1 MSQTDEA
8 ARLEALREREILDTP
23 REERFDRVTR
33 LARRLFGVESALVNL
48 IDADRQWTKSIAGPD
63 SMPDLARTD
72 SFCAVAIGDADG
84 LIVEDTLDHDQ
95 WRQNPLVTADPAM
108 RFYAGM
114 PISAGAGHR
123 VGTLCLADPNPRH
136 LEAADV
142 ALLRDLAKWVEQE
155 LNIDSELQRASE
167 VQQALLPS
175 APPDDARWSV
185 AGFCRSSRD
194 VGGDF
199 FDWYRAGD
207 ATVVEIADVM
217 GKGMPAAI
225 VAATARAALRAG
237 VDGVSAGATLTASAQ
252 TLAEDLASTDT
263 FVTVFLA
270 CLRDDGR
277 LTYADAGH
285 GHAAVLRAD
294 GVVERLRP
302 GGFPVGLGLGGDY
315 DSHELQLHP
324 GDLLLMHSDGL
335 LEVPRGPQ
343 DTAELLRGL
352 RGTTDAAAALRRVE
366 ELAQGT
372 TPPDDVTAVVI
383 TRARAEG
390 QETR

>member
-1 MSQTDEA
+1 MQIDEA
-8 ARLEALREREILDTP
+8 ERLAALRERKIVDTP
-23 REERFDRVTR
+23 PEERFDRVTR
-33 LARRLFGVESALVNL
+33 LARRLFGVESALINL
-48 IDADRQWTKSIAGPD
+48 IEADRQWTKSIAGAD
-63 SMPDLARTD
+63 AMPDLARTD
-72 SFCAVAIGDADG
+72 SFCAVAIGDAEG
-84 LIVEDTLDHDQ
+84 LIVEDTYEDDQ
-95 WRQNPLVTADPAM
+95 WRANPLVTDDPAM

-136 LEAADV
+136 LDPADI

-167 VQQALLPS
+167 VQEALLPS
-175 APPDDARWSV
+175 APPDDPRWSV
-185 AGFCRSSRD
+185 AGFCRSSKD

-199 FDWYRAGD
+199 FDWHRVGD
-207 ATVVEIADVM
+207 ATVVVIADVM

-237 VDGVSAGATLTASAQ
+237 ADAASAGATLTTAAA

-294 GVVERLRP
+294 GVVERVRP

-315 DSHELQLHP
+315 ESFELQLQP
-324 GDLLLMHSDGL
+324 GDVLLTHSDGL

-343 DTAELLRGL
+343 DTAEMLRGL
-352 RGTTDAAAALRRVE
+352 RGTSEAAAALRRVE
-366 ELAQGT
+366 ALVEGIA
-372 TPPDDVTAVVI
+372 PPDDVTAVVI
-383 TRARAEG
+383 TRAATAGPEER
-390 QETR
+390 